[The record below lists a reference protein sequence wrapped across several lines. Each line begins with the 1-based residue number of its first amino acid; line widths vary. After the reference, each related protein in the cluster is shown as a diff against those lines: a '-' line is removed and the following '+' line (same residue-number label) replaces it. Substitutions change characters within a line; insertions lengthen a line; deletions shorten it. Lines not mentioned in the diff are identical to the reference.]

1 MNESNLTPRE
11 LAACERL
18 AELGLFVFSTGRVR
32 SADDDLE
39 TRLLRSG
46 WAGMALLKAALVAP
60 EWAQAM
66 VTEHE
71 ATMEEE
77 MEEEMRLEA
86 IATALVKDLPIE
98 VSTSTTTENE
108 Q

>member
-1 MNESNLTPRE
+1 MNESNLTPRVS
-11 LAACERL
+11 AACERL

-32 SADDDLE
+32 SANDDLE
-39 TRLLRSG
+39 TRLLRAG
-46 WAGMALLKAALVAP
+46 WAGMVLLKAALVAP

-77 MEEEMRLEA
+77 LEEGMRLEA
-86 IATALVKDLPIE
+86 MATALVKCLPIE

>member
-1 MNESNLTPRE
+1 MNELNLTPRE
-11 LAACERL
+11 FAACERL
-18 AELGLFVFSTGRVR
+18 ANLGLFVFSTGMAR
-32 SADDDLE
+32 STDDDLE
-39 TRLLRSG
+39 NRLLRAG
-46 WAGMALLKAALVAP
+46 ITGMALLKAALTAP

-71 ATMEEE
+71 LTMEEE

-86 IATALVKDLPIE
+86 IAALLVEELPIE
-98 VSTSTTTENE
+98 VSTSTTTEVE

>member
-1 MNESNLTPRE
+1 
-11 LAACERL
+11 
-18 AELGLFVFSTGRVR
+18 
-32 SADDDLE
+32 
-39 TRLLRSG
+39 
-46 WAGMALLKAALVAP
+46 MALLKAALVAP